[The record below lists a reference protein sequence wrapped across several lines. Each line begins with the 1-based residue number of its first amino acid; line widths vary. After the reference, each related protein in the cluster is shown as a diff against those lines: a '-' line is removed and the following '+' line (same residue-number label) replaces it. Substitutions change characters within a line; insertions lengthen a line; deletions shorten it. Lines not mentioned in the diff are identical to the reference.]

1 MAMTRW
7 MASFSRSNFC
17 IRRFGAPSRDIGLV
31 STSIVQLKTRRRSV
45 GCTTSYMSSVTCKT
59 CTHGNTDSR
68 RWHLDQPASAERRC
82 ARTRWVGRRMLL
94 ERASSFSVMAV
105 ARLCLAPAARSFT
118 HITRADP
125 SASAAFHSLRRHT
138 CAASGLG
145 GSGHVSPAFM
155 STRASTRKIRF
166 SLIRRRQHRHAIH
179 RPRLHAHP
187 HAQLRLDSHHK
198 VAGARHPLRGS

>member
-1 MAMTRW
+1 
-7 MASFSRSNFC
+7 
-17 IRRFGAPSRDIGLV
+17 
-31 STSIVQLKTRRRSV
+31 
-45 GCTTSYMSSVTCKT
+45 MSSVTCKT

-68 RWHLDQPASAERRC
+68 RWHLDQPASAEWWR

-105 ARLCLAPAARSFT
+105 ARLCLAPTARSIT

-166 SLIRRRQHRHAIH
+166 SLIRRRQHKHAIH

-198 VAGARHPLRGS
+198 VTGARHPLRGLLGLGRDKDPGASTAATRFTSHTDTHVEADARLHVGAPWQAQRDMR